1 MNYYF
6 KMLILSLFIFLFPR
20 NVFGV
25 LNWCDYNE
33 FGWTVAL
40 RKQVPRWVH
49 EVFYEQV
56 CNGSDWEYTLKDK
69 DSADGWL
76 DSRCSVEN
84 VPVSSPNVT
93 ALSNFRDRVTRAVI
107 DRLSWPLH
115 PLFYDDQ
122 VKDRSLGGTQYPGTV
137 PSHREPELEL
147 WGRVTP
153 SARSASLLVLGVFKR
168 ASEWICRVCVLS
180 VVH

>member
-1 MNYYF
+1 MF
-6 KMLILSLFIFLFPR
+6 
-20 NVFGV
+20 FGV

-33 FGWTVAL
+33 F
-40 RKQVPRWVH
+40 WVNCCFKKAGSTLSSWS
-49 EVFYEQV
+49 FYEQV

-76 DSRCSVEN
+76 DSRCSEEN

-115 PLFYDDQ
+115 PLFYGWPSE
-122 VKDRSLGGTQYPGTV
+122 RSQPRWNTV
-137 PSHREPELEL
+137 SLEL
-147 WGRVTP
+147 CLHTVNLSWSCGEGLRRVH
-153 SARSASLLVLGVFKR
+153 AQ
-168 ASEWICRVCVLS
+168 RVCLF
-180 VVH
+180 